1 MPMTPRRKW
10 SAGFLICVV
19 ALTVASCGSG
29 DESGDT
35 TVAQGGGKDQVGG
48 KVYYINP
55 GSQAVRYIRFDG
67 PNMEAAFKKRAP
79 GIDFQTL
86 DGGNDA
92 AKQLAQAETA
102 IANDAKA
109 IILSSA
115 DATQA
120 AGILAK
126 AAVAT
131 IPVIS
136 YAPES
141 LGGPL
146 YAHVSVPFSQ
156 IADSQ
161 GKYLAEHLPE
171 TDGPVRLAKI
181 YGDPGFEFYK
191 QLDKGFDEHVDPLIQ
206 EGKVK
211 VVCQADS
218 RAWSPTNSQKA
229 MEQCLT
235 KTNNGVDAVLGM
247 NDDTLGGAL
256 AALRPEGLDAKV
268 KLFGGY
274 DATIDAVRR
283 VVIGQQAATMTPPYK
298 DMADTAA
305 QLAIAAIQGK
315 QPPANLVNG
324 TFDNKSEKK
333 IPAAFIPNVFI
344 TPDNIQETVVD
355 AGIYTKQ
362 NICQGVAAESS
373 FCKS

>member
-1 MPMTPRRKW
+1 MAMTPRSTW
-10 SAGFLICVV
+10 AAG
-19 ALTVASCGSG
+19 ALACLAAVTMAACGSD
-29 DESGDT
+29 DESSDSTATGEGAAAE
-35 TVAQGGGKDQVGG
+35 VSG

-79 GIDFQTL
+79 GIDFQIL

-102 IANDAKA
+102 IANNAKA

-126 AAVAT
+126 ASVAK

-156 IADSQ
+156 IGDSQ
-161 GKYLAEHLPE
+161 GKYLADNLPE
-171 TDGPVRLAKI
+171 TEGPVRLAKI

-191 QLDKGFDEHVDPLIQ
+191 QLEKGFDEHVDPLIQ
-206 EGKVK
+206 SGKVE
-211 VVCQADS
+211 VVCEADS
-218 RAWSPTNSQKA
+218 RAWSPTNSQRA

-256 AALRPEGLDAKV
+256 AALRPEGLDSKV
-268 KLFGGY
+268 ILFGGY

-283 VVIGQQAATMTPPYK
+283 VVTGQQAATMTPPYK

-324 TFDNKSEKK
+324 EFDNKSENK

-344 TPDNIQETVVD
+344 TPDSIQKTVVD
-355 AGIYTKQ
+355 AGIYSKQ
-362 NICQGVAAESS
+362 NICQGVAADAE
-373 FCKS
+373 FCTA